1 MFGRYGSGSDGG
13 GMTLAGKIAVV
24 TGAGRGIGRRMAMDF
39 AAAGAKVVAAARTA
53 ETLDSLID
61 EIRETGGTAIAVP
74 TDIGRITDCEALMNR
89 AIEEFGTIDVLV
101 NNAAISGPN
110 KLIRDLEPDEWEEI
124 IRVNLTGTWAC
135 IHFAVAP
142 MMEQKSG
149 SIINISSFA
158 GKFPVARRVGYSS
171 SKAALVGLTRG
182 LALELGPYGIRI
194 NNITPGPVEGERVDE
209 VIARMSKALDKP
221 KDEIRDQ
228 FLDMSP
234 LHEMATADDI
244 SRMALMLASDDGG
257 HMTGQDINLTAGIVM
272 Y

>member
-1 MFGRYGSGSDGG
+1 
-13 GMTLAGKIAVV
+13 MTFAGKVAVI
-24 TGAGRGIGRRMAMDF
+24 TGAGRGIGRRMAVDF
-39 AAAGAKVVAAARTA
+39 AGAGARVVAAARTG
-53 ETLDSLID
+53 ETLETLID
-61 EIRETGGTAIAVP
+61 EIRGAGGTAVAVP
-74 TDIGRITDCEALMNR
+74 TDIGRIADCEALMTR
-89 AIEEFGTIDVLV
+89 AMEEFGTIDVLV

-110 KLIRDLEPDEWEEI
+110 KLVRDLDPEEWEEI

-158 GKFPVARRVGYSS
+158 GKYPVPRRVGYAS

-182 LALELGPYGIRI
+182 LALELGAYGIRI
-194 NNITPGPVEGERVDE
+194 NTITPGPVEGERIDE
-209 VIARMSKALDKP
+209 VIERMAKAFDKS
-221 KDEIRDQ
+221 KDEIRNQ

-234 LHEMATADDI
+234 LRAMATADDI
-244 SRMALMLASDDGG
+244 SRMALMLASDHGCS
-257 HMTGQDINLTAGIVM
+257 MTGQDINITAGIVM

>member
-1 MFGRYGSGSDGG
+1 MKF
-13 GMTLAGKIAVV
+13 AGEVAVI
-24 TGAGRGIGRRMAMDF
+24 TGAGRGIGRRMALDF
-39 AAAGAKVVAAARTA
+39 AAEGARVVAAARTG
-53 ETLDSLID
+53 ETLETLID
-61 EIRETGGTAIAVP
+61 EIRGAGGTAVAAP
-74 TDIGRITDCEALMNR
+74 TDIGRIADCEALMTR
-89 AIEEFGTIDVLV
+89 AMEEFGTIDVLV

-110 KLIRDLEPDEWEEI
+110 KLVRDLDPEEWEEI

-158 GKFPVARRVGYSS
+158 AKFPVARRVGYAS

-194 NNITPGPVEGERVDE
+194 NTITPGPVEGERVDE
-209 VIARMSKALDKP
+209 VIARMSDALDKS
-221 KDEIRDQ
+221 KDEVRDQ

-234 LHEMATADDI
+234 LREMATADDI
-244 SRMALMLASDDGG
+244 SRMALMLASDDGR
-257 HMTGQDINLTAGIVM
+257 HLTGQDINITAGIVM

>member
-1 MFGRYGSGSDGG
+1 
-13 GMTLAGKIAVV
+13 MTFAGKIAVI

-39 AAAGAKVVAAARTA
+39 AAAGANIVAAARTA

-61 EIRETGGTAIAVP
+61 EIREAGGTAVAMP
-74 TDIGRITDCEALMNR
+74 TDIGRIADCEALMAR

-101 NNAAISGPN
+101 NNAAVSGPN
-110 KLIRDLEPDEWEEI
+110 KLVRDLEPDEWEEI

-158 GKFPVARRVGYSS
+158 GKFPVARRVGYAA
-171 SKAALVGLTRG
+171 SKSALVGLTRG

-194 NNITPGPVEGERVDE
+194 NTITPGPVEGERVDE
-209 VIARMSKALDKP
+209 VIARMSKAFDKS
-221 KDEIRDQ
+221 KDEVRDQ

-244 SRMALMLASDDGG
+244 SRMALMLASDDGH
-257 HMTGQDINLTAGIVM
+257 HMTGQDINMTAGIVM